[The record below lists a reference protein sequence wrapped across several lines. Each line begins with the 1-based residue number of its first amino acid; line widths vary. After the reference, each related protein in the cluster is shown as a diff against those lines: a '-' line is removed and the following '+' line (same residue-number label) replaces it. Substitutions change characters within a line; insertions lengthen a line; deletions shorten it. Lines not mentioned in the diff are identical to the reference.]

1 MWNGEFLIMSKHIIK
16 GISKFISN
24 LLNLELL
31 SVDFIFNVVDS
42 LVKLGDVHLT
52 ILEPSLSDLV
62 LVLDAQDLLL
72 ELLLPLHG
80 LLGGQLELLH
90 VLSDH
95 LELLLNALELAL
107 GELGP
112 LNGSLQLLLL
122 DAELPGQLIQLLL
135 IVRGHLG
142 GLPQVLVQLLKGDLV
157 VHALALNNLDLLEDL
172 IGLLGGQGELGD
184 GGGEVDLGLLGFLLH
199 QHDPTAE
206 GSNVGL
212 DLLVHLVLL
221 LVALIGLVQ
230 FVKSLIKVN
239 LEAVDFLS
247 IISDVALSLLEDGVG
262 LLGLILKLLDDGVEA
277 IGLVLQGFIFFLMAS
292 MAGRDVLAEVTV
304 VRESLD

>member
-1 MWNGEFLIMSKHIIK
+1 MSEHVIESISQLISD
-16 GISKFISN
+16 
-24 LLNLELL
+24 LLDLELL
-31 SVDFIFNVVDS
+31 SVDLVLNVVNP
-42 LVKLGDVHLT
+42 LVELGDVHLSV
-52 ILEPSLSDLV
+52 LESALSHLV
-62 LVLDAQDLLL
+62 FVLDAQNLLL
-72 ELLLPLHG
+72 EFLLPLHS
-80 LLGGQLELLH
+80 LLSGQLKLLH

-112 LNGSLQLLLL
+112 LNGSLEFLLL
-122 DAELPGQLIQLLL
+122 DAELPGQLIELLL

-206 GSNVGL
+206 SSNVGL

-221 LVALIGLVQ
+221 FVALIGLVQ

-247 IISDVALSLLEDGVG
+247 IISDVALSLLEDGVR
-262 LLGLILKLLDDGVEA
+262 LLGLILELLNDGVET
-277 IGLVLQGFIFFLMAS
+277 IGLVLQGLHLLPDS
-292 MAGRDVLAEVTV
+292 VHGWQRCRLLVWLSV
-304 VRESLD
+304 VGESPD